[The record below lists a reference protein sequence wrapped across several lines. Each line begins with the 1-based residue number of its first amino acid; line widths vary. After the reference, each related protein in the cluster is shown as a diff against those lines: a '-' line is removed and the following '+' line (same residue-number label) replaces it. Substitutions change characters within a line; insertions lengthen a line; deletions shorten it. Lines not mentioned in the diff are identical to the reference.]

1 MAGDA
6 HKYKFLNR
14 EFQPELGL
22 NTIATDYRHYDAALG
37 RFNNMDALSELAPS
51 QTPYRYGFNN
61 PVYWTDPTGLFES
74 YGAAQ
79 TFALEELGAYSYQF
93 NIIENEA
100 LGGFVL
106 YVFGG
111 EFSGTRWHDFARI
124 DGEIEHLFMD
134 RRTGGGGGG
143 IRQNSSKVPS
153 LWDRLGWGGM
163 FNVWGVMSNA
173 PMPKGRGRNSVEF
186 SMDFD
191 QVRGGQVSLRTNK
204 NWWKNLKEW
213 LSGMDSR
220 TKTASSNSRVGEQT
234 EQTSIEA
241 HQEKTITIE
250 YKKYSIWPDGQIR
263 PHNRTQK
270 TIPISEQ
277 DSYIKKMEEDSL
289 RHLNNR

>member
-1 MAGDA
+1 
-6 HKYKFLNR
+6 
-14 EFQPELGL
+14 
-22 NTIATDYRHYDAALG
+22 TIATDYRHYDAALG
-37 RFNNMDALSELAPS
+37 RCNNMDALSELAPS
-51 QTPYRYGFNN
+51 QTPYRYRFNN

-74 YGAAQ
+74 PEAAEF
-79 TFALEELGAYSYQF
+79 FAMNELGLEKDQF
-93 NIIENEA
+93 SIRA
-100 LGGFVL
+100 DGFGDYIL
-106 YVFGG
+106 TAEGG
-111 EFSGTRWHDFARI
+111 EFNGQEFYNSTLLH
-124 DGEIEHLFMD
+124 EIEELVIQANGNSNG
-134 RRTGGGGGG
+134 RGT
-143 IRQNSSKVPS
+143 QNSSKEPS

-163 FNVWGVMSNA
+163 FNVWGVMSDA
-173 PMPKGRGRNSVEF
+173 PTPKERGHNTAEF

-191 QVRGGQVSLRTNK
+191 QVRGGSVSLRTNK
-204 NWWKNLKEW
+204 NWWKNFKEW
-213 LSGMDSR
+213 LTGMDSR